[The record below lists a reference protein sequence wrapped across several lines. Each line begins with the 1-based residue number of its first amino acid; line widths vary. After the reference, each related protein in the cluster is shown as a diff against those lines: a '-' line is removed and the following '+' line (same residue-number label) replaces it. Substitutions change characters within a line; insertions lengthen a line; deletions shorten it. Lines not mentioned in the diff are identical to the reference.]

1 MRYDCLIAMV
11 RVPSPQ
17 DPRAEQL
24 MDDLE
29 KKDQEIEKLKTTI
42 SQWEVSIAALNV
54 SIGALI
60 EFFSDFRFRFK
71 KCFTRPMLK
80 T

>member
-1 MRYDCLIAMV
+1 MCSGCLNAMV
-11 RVPSPQ
+11 LVPSLQ

-42 SQWEVSIAALNV
+42 SQWEVSVAALK
-54 SIGALI
+54 I
-60 EFFSDFRFRFK
+60 FK
-71 KCFTRPMLK
+71 RATCHSHVFT
-80 T
+80 